1 MFNYRWVNRN
11 IPHLFFLFYM
21 NESIES
27 KIEELYSILMDKPN
41 QVLAI
46 FNDFFGEDKVDM
58 QGFMSVDKL
67 KSWLDVTPIFEYASQ
82 ESLGMSMD
90 DYYNYARQ
98 PLTRLK
104 GKILDTVLN
113 QLCSAEVVNSI
124 GRKKFDYEFILV
136 HFPHVR
142 ITNEYDRFVDINHL
156 YAKVKILHNGS
167 MNGYFALNRAE
178 YTYLH
183 ISNGYMHSHVS
194 SIPTDDFTK
203 FQTPCTGIGPIND
216 TMSSL
221 NREFNSDMWG
231 LFCLELSKYV
241 EVESIAGV
249 PYHKL
254 ESLSTSTSADGS
266 VFRVVN
272 HPDYYGSDVEDL
284 IRDFVPYFI
293 KQSKLKF
300 NYDNGSYSIGMSFTE
315 YMLVIS
321 NEFIKWYNKK
331 FNDGEGD
338 YTFEDLKS
346 KYVLKECII
355 ANNRIYYEN
364 SRRNVEVYTAY
375 NGRKMCTFKGADV
388 LIRIVDLDG
397 VKENNKSIILSTN
410 IALYILSKI
419 LRVINYRYGK
429 SEQRDSEG
437 NRISEE
443 VRYF

>member
-1 MFNYRWVNRN
+1 MK
-11 IPHLFFLFYM
+11 
-21 NESIES
+21 ESIEN
-27 KIEELYSILMDKPN
+27 KIEELYSMLMNKPN

-58 QGFMSVDKL
+58 QGFMSIEEF
-67 KSWLDVTPIFEYASQ
+67 KSWIDANPVYGYASR
-82 ESLGMSMD
+82 ELLGMSINS
-90 DYYNYARQ
+90 YNNYARCS
-98 PLTRLK
+98 LTHLE
-104 GKILDTVLN
+104 GEILDTVLN
-113 QLCSAEVVNSI
+113 KLCNTEVISKI
-124 GRKKFDYEFILV
+124 GQKKFGSGFILV

-167 MNGYFALNRAE
+167 MNGYFALNRSE

-183 ISNGYMHSHVS
+183 ISNGYMHSHVG
-194 SIPTDDFTK
+194 SIPTSDFTQ
-203 FQTPCTGIGPIND
+203 FQTPCTGTGPIND

-221 NREFNSDMWG
+221 SREFDPDMWR

-254 ESLSTSTSADGS
+254 ESLGTSSMSAEGGI
-266 VFRVVN
+266 FRVVN
-272 HPDYYGSDVEDL
+272 HLDYYGSGIEDL

-300 NYDNGSYSIGMSFTE
+300 NYDNGSYSIGMSFAE

-321 NEFIKWYNKK
+321 NEFVRWYNKK
-331 FNDGEGD
+331 FNDEKEK
-338 YTFEDLKS
+338 YTFEDLRNKL
-346 KYVLKECII
+346 VLKECVI
-355 ANNRIYYEN
+355 ANGSIYYDN
-364 SRRNVEVYTAY
+364 ARRNINTLAAY

-388 LIRIVDLDG
+388 LIRIVDIDII
-397 VKENNKSIILSTN
+397 KNDNKSIILNTN

-419 LRVINYRYGK
+419 LRVLNYRYGK
-429 SEQRDSEG
+429 SEQRDPEG
-437 NRISEE
+437 NRISEK